1 MVWQILSTSTLLCNN
16 SCSLVAIKSSKLSTL
31 VTLTL
36 KGVTTKDN
44 EIGSFEITE
53 WLYCPLY
60 FTFMLASENSQ
71 HFMRPQY
78 WFPCEMMAA
87 SLPRWTWYTS
97 HFANKTIGSLAKC
110 WLFSQAIF
118 MLSKVLSYYERHN
131 VYCCLTSSWF
141 LEPWLPSSV
150 LLTLLPVFS
159 SAGAGIWCT
168 QLLQG
173 RTTAVNI
180 QSQRTKIRKSWLIAQ
195 GWWIMLSG
203 LWILFLTCPSGK
215 GSF

>member
-1 MVWQILSTSTLLCNN
+1 
-16 SCSLVAIKSSKLSTL
+16 
-31 VTLTL
+31 
-36 KGVTTKDN
+36 
-44 EIGSFEITE
+44 
-53 WLYCPLY
+53 
-60 FTFMLASENSQ
+60 MLASENSQ

-87 SLPRWTWYTS
+87 SLPRWTWYTG

-168 QLLQG
+168 QLLQE
-173 RTTAVNI
+173 RTTVVNI
-180 QSQRTKIRKSWLIAQ
+180 QSKRAKIRKSCLIAPGLVDFAIRLVNFVLNLPIRKGKLLGGIHSPDLPQ
-195 GWWIMLSG
+195 DKCLS
-203 LWILFLTCPSGK
+203 S
-215 GSF
+215 